1 MRSSLRSATQIAIRF
16 TTVLAAIAGVAAA
29 AAAFAQVP
37 SPYPAKPV
45 RIIIPFPTGGGAEQ
59 ASRILANHLTKAL
72 GQPFV
77 IEARPG
83 GNTIIGAEA
92 VAKSAPDGY
101 TLFVSGPSTMTSNP
115 VLYAGRLP
123 YDPQRDFVPV
133 GMVSKTPYFLVVPAS
148 LPAKSL
154 QELLALARSKPG
166 ELSYASN
173 GNATTNHL
181 GYELLA
187 RAGDATFT
195 HVPYKGFGQ
204 AMPDLLSGRV
214 STIMAD
220 LFFVSPAI
228 KAGQLRLLAVTSGE
242 RSPLMPDAPTVAE
255 QGVPGFDIV
264 VWFAMFAPAGT
275 PPDVIAKLNAEMR
288 RFLATDEAR
297 DAYRQLGHEA
307 AGSTPEALRAVV
319 AADYEKYARVIREAG
334 IRAD

>member
-1 MRSSLRSATQIAIRF
+1 MQFIRSAAVAA
-16 TTVLAAIAGVAAA
+16 VLASAASVAV
-29 AAAFAQVP
+29 AQT
-37 SPYPAKPV
+37 YPAKPV
-45 RIIIPFPTGGGAEQ
+45 RIVIPFPTGGGAEQ
-59 ASRILANHLTKAL
+59 ATRIVATHLTKAL

-92 VAKSAPDGY
+92 AAKSAPDGY
-101 TLFVSGPSTMTSNP
+101 TLFVCGPSTMTSNP
-115 VLYAGRLP
+115 VLYAGKLP

-133 GMVSKTPYFLVVPAS
+133 GMVSKTPYFLVVSSS

-154 QELLALARSKPG
+154 AELLALAKAKPG

-181 GYELLA
+181 GYEILA
-187 RAGDATFT
+187 RAGGATFT

-220 LFFVSPAI
+220 LFFVQPAI
-228 KAGQLRLLAVTSGE
+228 KAGQLRLLAVTSAE
-242 RSPLMPDAPTVAE
+242 RSPLAPDTPTVAE

-275 PPDVIAKLNAEMR
+275 SPEVVAKLGGEMR
-288 RFLATDEAR
+288 QFLATTEAR

-307 AGSTPEALRAVV
+307 AGSTPEALQAVV
-319 AADYEKYARVIREAG
+319 AADREKYGRVIREAG
-334 IRAD
+334 IKLD

>member
-1 MRSSLRSATQIAIRF
+1 MH
-16 TTVLAAIAGVAAA
+16 VLWRTAVAAA
-29 AAAFAQVP
+29 LACAGPLAFGQA
-37 SPYPAKPV
+37 YPTKPV

-59 ASRILANHLTKAL
+59 ASRILANHLTKTL

-92 VAKSAPDGY
+92 AAKSAPDGY
-101 TLFVSGPSTMTSNP
+101 TLFVCGPSTMTSNP
-115 VLYAGRLP
+115 VLYAGKLP

-133 GMVSKTPYFLVVPAS
+133 GMVSKTPYFLVVPSS

-154 QELLALARSKPG
+154 PELLALAKAKPG

-181 GYELLA
+181 AYEILA
-187 RAGDATFT
+187 RAGGAQLT

-204 AMPDLLSGRV
+204 AMPDLLSGRI

-220 LFFVSPAI
+220 LFFVQAAI
-228 KAGQLRLLAVTSGE
+228 KAGQVRLLAVTSAE
-242 RSPLMPDAPTVAE
+242 RSPLAPDTPTVAE

-275 PPDVIAKLNAEMR
+275 PPDVVAKLGAEMR
-288 RFLATDEAR
+288 AFLATQEAR

-307 AGSTPEALRAVV
+307 AGSTPEALQAVV
-319 AADYEKYARVIREAG
+319 AADREKYARVIREAG
-334 IRAD
+334 IKLE

>member
-1 MRSSLRSATQIAIRF
+1 MHATW
-16 TTVLAAIAGVAAA
+16 TAIAAVVFACAAPA
-29 AAAFAQVP
+29 ALAQA
-37 SPYPAKPV
+37 YPAKPV

-59 ASRILANHLTKAL
+59 ATRIVANHLTKAL

-77 IEARPG
+77 LEARPG

-92 VAKSAPDGY
+92 AAKSAPDGY
-101 TLFVSGPSTMTSNP
+101 TLFVCGPSTMTSNP
-115 VLYAGRLP
+115 VLYAGKLP
-123 YDPQRDFVPV
+123 YDPQRDFTPV

-154 QELLALARSKPG
+154 AELLALAKAKPG

-181 GYELLA
+181 GYEILA
-187 RAGDATFT
+187 RAGGATFT

-220 LFFVSPAI
+220 LFFVAPAI
-228 KAGQLRLLAVTSGE
+228 KAGQLRLLAVTSAE
-242 RSPLMPDAPTVAE
+242 RSPLAPEAPTVAE

-264 VWFAMFAPAGT
+264 VWFAMFAPTGT
-275 PPDVIAKLNAEMR
+275 PPEVVAKLGAEMR
-288 RFLATDEAR
+288 SFLATSEAR

-307 AGSTPEALRAVV
+307 AGSTPEALLAVV
-319 AADYEKYARVIREAG
+319 AADREKYARVIREAG
-334 IRAD
+334 IKLD

>member
-1 MRSSLRSATQIAIRF
+1 MQFIRSA
-16 TTVLAAIAGVAAA
+16 VAAA
-29 AAAFAQVP
+29 LACAASVAVAQT
-37 SPYPAKPV
+37 YPAKPV
-45 RIIIPFPTGGGAEQ
+45 RVLIPFPTGGGAEQ
-59 ASRILANHLTKAL
+59 ATRIVANHLTKAL

-92 VAKSAPDGY
+92 AAKSAPDGY
-101 TLFVSGPSTMTSNP
+101 TLFVCGPSTMTSNP
-115 VLYAGRLP
+115 VLYAGKLP

-133 GMVSKTPYFLVVPAS
+133 GMVSKTPYFLVVSSS

-154 QELLALARSKPG
+154 AELLALAKAKPG

-181 GYELLA
+181 GYEILA
-187 RAGDATFT
+187 RAGGATLT

-220 LFFVSPAI
+220 LFFVQPAI
-228 KAGQLRLLAVTSGE
+228 KAGQLRLLAVTSAE
-242 RSPLMPDAPTVAE
+242 RSPLAPDTPTVAE

-275 PPDVIAKLNAEMR
+275 SPEVVAKLGGEMR
-288 RFLATDEAR
+288 QFLATTEAR

-307 AGSTPEALRAVV
+307 AGSTPEALQAVV
-319 AADYEKYARVIREAG
+319 AADREKYARVIREAG
-334 IRAD
+334 IKLD

>member
-1 MRSSLRSATQIAIRF
+1 MHSVWSVF
-16 TTVLAAIAGVAAA
+16 AAA
-29 AAAFAQVP
+29 VLVCAAPAAFAQ
-37 SPYPAKPV
+37 SYPAKPV

-59 ASRILANHLTKAL
+59 ASRIVANHLTKAL

-77 IEARPG
+77 IESRPG

-101 TLFVSGPSTMTSNP
+101 TLFVCGPSTMTSNP
-115 VLYAGRLP
+115 VLYAGKLP

-133 GMVSKTPYFLVVPAS
+133 GMVSKTPYFLVASSS
-148 LPAKSL
+148 LPVKSL
-154 QELLALARSKPG
+154 PELLALARAKPG

-181 GYELLA
+181 GYEILA
-187 RAGDATFT
+187 RAGGATFT

-220 LFFVSPAI
+220 LFFVQPAI
-228 KAGQLRLLAVTSGE
+228 KAGQLRLLAVTSAE
-242 RSPLMPDAPTVAE
+242 RSPLAPDTPTVAE

-275 PPDVIAKLNAEMR
+275 PPEVVTRLGAEMR
-288 RFLATDEAR
+288 QFLATAEAR

-307 AGSTPEALRAVV
+307 AGSTPEALQAVV
-319 AADYEKYARVIREAG
+319 AADREKYARVIREAG
-334 IRAD
+334 IKVD

>member
-1 MRSSLRSATQIAIRF
+1 MRSSPRSATQIAIRF

-228 KAGQLRLLAVTSGE
+228 KAGQLRLLAVTSG
-242 RSPLMPDAPTVAE
+242 RALAARARCAD
-255 QGVPGFDIV
+255 GRG
-264 VWFAMFAPAGT
+264 AGRARLRHRRLVR
-275 PPDVIAKLNAEMR
+275 DVRAGGYAAGRGGEARTRKCG
-288 RFLATDEAR
+288 RFLATPEAR

-307 AGSTPEALRAVV
+307 AGSTPEALLRGGRRGPREVRA
-319 AADYEKYARVIREAG
+319 A
-334 IRAD
+334 